1 MRLKRS
7 VHDADVKSVPAP
19 ASALNDPF
27 SDLLTFHLRRAS
39 LIVAADLGER
49 LVDLSLT
56 VTSLSVLLMV
66 EANAGVT
73 QTELGRALG
82 IKRANL
88 APLTATLAARDLI
101 QRNPTDGRSHGLR
114 LTETGL
120 GLADLAL
127 RRVRETEAL
136 LSNRMAAGEPEALA
150 ALLVSLR
157 TSMRDEPHAALETS
171 PLR

>member
-1 MRLKRS
+1 M
-7 VHDADVKSVPAP
+7 KSVPAQ

-39 LIVAADLGER
+39 LIVAGDLGER

-101 QRNPTDGRSHGLR
+101 QRDPTDGRSHGLR
-114 LTETGL
+114 LTEAGL
-120 GLADLAL
+120 QIAGLARQRIGD
-127 RRVRETEAL
+127 TERL
-136 LSNRMAAGEPEALA
+136 LSDCMGAARRDALA

-157 TSMRDEPHAALETS
+157 MSMRDDPHTTLETS
-171 PLR
+171 RLR

>member
-1 MRLKRS
+1 MRLKHS
-7 VHDADVKSVPAP
+7 VHDADVKSVHAP
-19 ASALNDPF
+19 DTTLNDPF

-39 LIVAADLGER
+39 LIVAGDLGER

-66 EANAGVT
+66 EANPGVT

-101 QRNPTDGRSHGLR
+101 QRDPTDGRSHGLR
-114 LTETGL
+114 LTEVGARM
-120 GLADLAL
+120 ADLAR
-127 RRVRETEAL
+127 RRVQETETL
-136 LSNRMAAGEPEALA
+136 LADRLADRDRDTLAG
-150 ALLVSLR
+150 LLVSLR
-157 TSMRDEPHAALETS
+157 RSMRADRRTSSEPS
-171 PLR
+171 PMR